1 MNDLQVVIPWDHWGG
16 AAQSQGI
23 TTRRSLIPGL
33 LDYHDFVN
41 PRIIL
46 VGGGVRS
53 GKSDFAL
60 RLARRLGPRR
70 AFVATAQA
78 FDDEMRAR
86 IKQHQRT
93 RGPDFETFEE
103 PIALPATL
111 RSLTADVVVVDCL
124 TLWLSNLMLQDATDD
139 AVLAAVDELVTTL
152 AQRRRSVILVTNEVG
167 MGIVPET
174 PLGRRFRDLAGIM
187 HQRLAAS
194 ADEVYFAVLG
204 TMLRIKPT
212 VGSADA

>member
-1 MNDLQVVIPWDHWGG
+1 MTLV
-16 AAQSQGI
+16 
-23 TTRRSLIPGL
+23 T
-33 LDYHDFVN
+33 
-41 PRIIL
+41 PRILLI
-46 VGGGVRS
+46 GGGVRS

-78 FDDEMRAR
+78 FDDEMRCR
-86 IKQHQRT
+86 IAEHRRT
-93 RGPDFETFEE
+93 RGPDFETIEE
-103 PIALPATL
+103 PIALPAKL

-124 TLWLSNLMLQDATDD
+124 TLWLSNLMLQDATDEI
-139 AVLAAVDELVTTL
+139 VLAAVDELVTAL
-152 AQRRRSVILVTNEVG
+152 SERRRSVILVTNEVG

-174 PLGRRFRDLAGIM
+174 PLGRRFRDLAGIA

-212 VGSADA
+212 VGSADE

>member
-1 MNDLQVVIPWDHWGG
+1 MFYIAIPWDRHYHDLVTPRTILIGG
-16 AAQSQGI
+16 A
-23 TTRRSLIPGL
+23 
-33 LDYHDFVN
+33 
-41 PRIIL
+41 
-46 VGGGVRS
+46 VRS

-60 RLARRLGPRR
+60 RLARRLGQRR

-78 FDDEMRAR
+78 LDDEMRDR
-86 IKQHQRT
+86 IAEHRRT

-103 PIALPATL
+103 PIALPVIL

-124 TLWLSNLMLQDATDD
+124 TLWLSNLLLRDD
-139 AVLAAVDELVTTL
+139 SNESILAAVDELVSVL
-152 AQRRRSVILVTNEVG
+152 GERRRSILLVTNEVG

-187 HQRLAAS
+187 HQRLAAA
-194 ADEVYFAVLG
+194 ADEVYLAVLG
-204 TMLRIKPT
+204 TVLRIKPT

>member
-1 MNDLQVVIPWDHWGG
+1 V
-16 AAQSQGI
+16 
-23 TTRRSLIPGL
+23 T
-33 LDYHDFVN
+33 
-41 PRIIL
+41 PRNIL

-78 FDDEMRAR
+78 FDDEMRLR
-86 IKQHQRT
+86 IAEHRRT

-103 PIALPATL
+103 PFTLSATL
-111 RSLTADVVVVDCL
+111 RSQTADVVVVDCL
-124 TLWLSNLMLQDATDD
+124 TLWLSNLLLRDETSA
-139 AVLAAVDELVTTL
+139 AILAAVDELAAVL
-152 AQRRRSVILVTNEVG
+152 DERRRSVILVTNEVG

-174 PLGRRFRDLAGIM
+174 PLGRRFRDLAGIA
-187 HQRLAAS
+187 HQRLAAV